1 MFLTSFVILGLMKSI
16 IYPVAMNTDAS
27 TALALLASLPFSLT
41 DVARLMLELVE
52 GSGGSS
58 VRKKEALLL
67 HCRRVI
73 ALGCEAEHLA
83 TQTVSFSKAVAE
95 TLRVK
100 ADRSALTLRD
110 IRSFTQRMMRDVPDL
125 AARPMRSMTTADC
138 AAVLEKVFL
147 SPSQR
152 RHARA
157 ILSGVFTVAWKK
169 GWCAHNPVRLV
180 DVPRVTEREIVPL
193 RIEEVR
199 RLLRTA
205 EREEFS
211 PCAAGVAMMLYGGIR
226 PYEVRRLTWCA
237 HNPVRLVDV
246 PRVTEREIVPLRI
259 EEVRRLLRTAE
270 REEFSPC
277 AAGVAMMLYGG
288 IRPYE
293 VRRLTWGDVDWE
305 EGEVRIR
312 PRQSKTG
319 GGRQVPLSRSVLAW
333 LRSYYPQGAERESVF
348 ICPPDWN
355 RRWRALRSAAGF
367 QTWRQDVLRHT
378 FASYHAKMFH
388 DWGRLQAAMGHRDGT
403 LLQTRYVHTQGIR
416 GCEVRAFWELAA

>member
-83 TQTVSFSKAVAE
+83 RE
-95 TLRVK
+95 
-100 ADRSALTLRD
+100 
-110 IRSFTQRMMRDVPDL
+110 MRGVPDL

-199 RLLRTA
+199 GARCGRQ
-205 EREEFS
+205 RGRSF
-211 PCAAGVAMMLYGGIR
+211 P
-226 PYEVRRLTWCA
+226 PVRR
-237 HNPVRLVDV
+237 
-246 PRVTEREIVPLRI
+246 
-259 EEVRRLLRTAE
+259 
-270 REEFSPC
+270 
-277 AAGVAMMLYGG
+277 
-288 IRPYE
+288 
-293 VRRLTWGDVDWE
+293 
-305 EGEVRIR
+305 
-312 PRQSKTG
+312 
-319 GGRQVPLSRSVLAW
+319 AW
-333 LRSYYPQGAERESVF
+333 R
-348 ICPPDWN
+348 
-355 RRWRALRSAAGF
+355 
-367 QTWRQDVLRHT
+367 
-378 FASYHAKMFH
+378 
-388 DWGRLQAAMGHRDGT
+388 
-403 LLQTRYVHTQGIR
+403 
-416 GCEVRAFWELAA
+416 

>member
-138 AAVLEKVFL
+138 AAVLEKE
-147 SPSQR
+147 QKN
-152 RHARA
+152 
-157 ILSGVFTVAWKK
+157 ILCCSGRW
-169 GWCAHNPVRLV
+169 NPL
-180 DVPRVTEREIVPL
+180 P
-193 RIEEVR
+193 
-199 RLLRTA
+199 
-205 EREEFS
+205 
-211 PCAAGVAMMLYGGIR
+211 
-226 PYEVRRLTWCA
+226 
-237 HNPVRLVDV
+237 
-246 PRVTEREIVPLRI
+246 
-259 EEVRRLLRTAE
+259 
-270 REEFSPC
+270 
-277 AAGVAMMLYGG
+277 
-288 IRPYE
+288 
-293 VRRLTWGDVDWE
+293 
-305 EGEVRIR
+305 
-312 PRQSKTG
+312 
-319 GGRQVPLSRSVLAW
+319 
-333 LRSYYPQGAERESVF
+333 
-348 ICPPDWN
+348 
-355 RRWRALRSAAGF
+355 F
-367 QTWRQDVLRHT
+367 QLW
-378 FASYHAKMFH
+378 
-388 DWGRLQAAMGHRDGT
+388 
-403 LLQTRYVHTQGIR
+403 
-416 GCEVRAFWELAA
+416 

>member
-180 DVPRVTEREIVPL
+180 DVPRVTEREIVPPPY
-193 RIEEVR
+193 RGSAPP
-199 RLLRTA
+199 TA
-205 EREEFS
+205 DGRE
-211 PCAAGVAMMLYGGIR
+211 
-226 PYEVRRLTWCA
+226 
-237 HNPVRLVDV
+237 
-246 PRVTEREIVPLRI
+246 
-259 EEVRRLLRTAE
+259 
-270 REEFSPC
+270 
-277 AAGVAMMLYGG
+277 
-288 IRPYE
+288 
-293 VRRLTWGDVDWE
+293 
-305 EGEVRIR
+305 
-312 PRQSKTG
+312 G
-319 GGRQVPLSRSVLAW
+319 GGVFPLCGGR
-333 LRSYYPQGAERESVF
+333 G
-348 ICPPDWN
+348 DD
-355 RRWRALRSAAGF
+355 ALR
-367 QTWRQDVLRHT
+367 
-378 FASYHAKMFH
+378 
-388 DWGRLQAAMGHRDGT
+388 RDSS
-403 LLQTRYVHTQGIR
+403 V
-416 GCEVRAFWELAA
+416 

>member
-226 PYEVRRLTWCA
+226 PYEVRRLTW
-237 HNPVRLVDV
+237 
-246 PRVTEREIVPLRI
+246 
-259 EEVRRLLRTAE
+259 
-270 REEFSPC
+270 
-277 AAGVAMMLYGG
+277 
-288 IRPYE
+288 
-293 VRRLTWGDVDWE
+293 GDVDWE

-416 GCEVRAFWELAA
+416 GCEVRAFWELAV